1 MRAQARDIR
10 TARPAPGT
18 QAAIVQAFV
27 LAGAR
32 SADTARPLEH
42 LGLNHTPGVR
52 ELAARGLLVQTT
64 AGGWFF
70 EPEGYL
76 ARRRR
81 SFRLVLGLV
90 AASAVLIAWML
101 AHAL

>member
-10 TARPAPGT
+10 TARPASGT

-27 LAGAR
+27 HAGAH
-32 SADTARPLEH
+32 SADTARPLDR
-42 LGLNHTPGVR
+42 LGLRYTPVVQ

-70 EPEGYL
+70 DPRGYL
-76 ARRRR
+76 ARRCG
-81 SFRLVLGLV
+81 SLRLVLGLGAAAV
-90 AASAVLIAWML
+90 ALIAWLL